1 MGRKLTLF
9 IRWSTPELHV
19 TRTCHPLPERVK
31 YRSEVPQRTPPQR
44 PPTDLDE
51 LSDVERD
58 LIQPLCA

>member
-1 MGRKLTLF
+1 M
-9 IRWSTPELHV
+9 
-19 TRTCHPLPERVK
+19 TRMCHPLAERVK